1 LLLLLLLIPL
11 SVHERRMQ
19 REILLPQSLAS
30 SCLFLT
36 KEDLPVTKG
45 EFTGMYKNK
54 QLKDLPLTKG
64 EIPRHVQT
72 KSALPFK

>member
-1 LLLLLLLIPL
+1 LLLLLLIPL
-11 SVHERRMQ
+11 SAHKRRIQ

-30 SCLFLT
+30 SCLFMT
-36 KEDLPVTKG
+36 EEDLRVTKG

-64 EIPRHVQT
+64 EILRHVQT